1 MASDGKTKEHAMTNP
16 FQLNSTGKN
25 ENLPDVLA
33 SLRARIKEL
42 KAEEKETIEKIKEVG
57 NCVGAT
63 HEAIVDTTNRRT
75 LDTSAVKE
83 KYGDELEPFYKD
95 SEVVSVKVKEL

>member
-1 MASDGKTKEHAMTNP
+1 MTNP
-16 FQLNSTGKN
+16 FRLNSTGKN

-42 KAEEKETIEKIKEVG
+42 RAEEKETIEKIKEVG

-63 HEAIVDTTNRRT
+63 HEAIIKKISRRT

-83 KYGDELEPFYKD
+83 KYGDELEPFYKLSD
-95 SEVVSVKVKEL
+95 VVSVEVKQI